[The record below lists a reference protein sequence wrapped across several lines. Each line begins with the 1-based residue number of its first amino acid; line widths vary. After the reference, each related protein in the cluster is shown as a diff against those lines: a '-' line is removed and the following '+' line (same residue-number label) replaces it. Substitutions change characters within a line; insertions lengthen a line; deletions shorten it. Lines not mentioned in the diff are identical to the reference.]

1 MMKVG
6 LYFGSFN
13 PVHTGHL
20 IIANHVLNFGDVQEV
35 WFVVS
40 PQNPLKET
48 HSLLHQLTRLRLV
61 RLAIKDQ
68 PHFKASNVEFDLPKP
83 SYTIDT
89 LSYLKEKYPNKEFSV
104 VMGGDSFQNIKKW
117 KNYETLLRDYAII
130 IYERPGFTIDLSLS
144 NQLKVLKAPLL
155 DISSTFIR
163 ELIKQKKSIQYLVHD
178 EVMNDI
184 LANGYY
190 SS

>member
-1 MMKVG
+1 MKVG

-20 IIANHVLNFGDVQEV
+20 IIANHVLNFGEVQEV

-48 HSLLHQLTRLRLV
+48 HSLLNQLTRLRLV
-61 RLAIKDQ
+61 RLAIEDQ
-68 PHFKASNVEFDLPKP
+68 PRFKASNVEFDLPKP

-89 LSYLKEKYPNKEFSV
+89 LSYLREKYPGKEFKV
-104 VMGGDSFQNIKKW
+104 IMGGDSFQNIKKW
-117 KNYETLLRDYAII
+117 KNYDTLLREYAII
-130 IYERPGFTIDLSLS
+130 LYHRPGFEVDASLS
-144 NQLKVLKAPLL
+144 SKLTILKAPML
-155 DISSTFIR
+155 DISATFIR
-163 ELIKQKKSIQYLVHD
+163 ELIRQKKSIQYLVPD
-178 EVMNDI
+178 NVREDI

-190 SS
+190 E